1 MTPMG
6 LLLPVLQCNVV
17 GGAGKHVTC
26 SMPHVSH
33 DIKYL
38 CTLLII
44 TDFYVHYVLD
54 STDTD
59 NPPSPLRKKNHNS
72 LCTDVDT
79 LYLMLHTGNQELIVV
94 DDCP

>member
-59 NPPSPLRKKNHNS
+59 NPPFPL
-72 LCTDVDT
+72 
-79 LYLMLHTGNQELIVV
+79 
-94 DDCP
+94 